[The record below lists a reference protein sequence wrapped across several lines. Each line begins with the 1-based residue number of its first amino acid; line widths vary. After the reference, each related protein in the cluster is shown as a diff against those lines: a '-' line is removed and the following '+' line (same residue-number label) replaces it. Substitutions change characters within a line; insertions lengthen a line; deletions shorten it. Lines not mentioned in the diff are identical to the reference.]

1 MPRRV
6 YITQIQQ
13 AHTTALPLGNTSGT
27 FDPSVRSSVVS
38 FFRSCRAFR
47 HPSNKTAAINVTVKL
62 CCVADPFNRSCP
74 LITGAPL
81 FYRAKLLWRGVDQRR
96 DEWRTSNL
104 ISIGGTGPR
113 TWNAAETNRLSVTT
127 AISGSCVSSPANS
140 LQGKTQDATPAYSV
154 RRNTEKVNS
163 PQLTLSFSLYSYMT
177 MYHELWNKIL
187 LWLISS

>member
-96 DEWRTSNL
+96 DKWRTSNL
-104 ISIGGTGPR
+104 ISWLEEPGRALEMLPR
-113 TWNAAETNRLSVTT
+113 QIVYLSRRQSAAAVFRPPQTLCRAKRRMQPRHIQWEETR
-127 AISGSCVSSPANS
+127 
-140 LQGKTQDATPAYSV
+140 K
-154 RRNTEKVNS
+154 K
-163 PQLTLSFSLYSYMT
+163 
-177 MYHELWNKIL
+177 
-187 LWLISS
+187 